1 MKIDIKATNLDL
13 TPAIREYIEIKIGSL
28 SHFLKRFETP
38 KESPEGEQVPYGAG
52 PVTHPYGR
60 YGAGKLPVGRA
71 KNEIEVFVEI
81 ARTTR
86 HHRSGNVFYAEV
98 SFSIGKKLLRAEHS
112 NWDIR
117 VAIDEVKD
125 RLQQEIKKYKEIKV
139 DIRNKI

>member
-1 MKIDIKATNLDL
+1 MKIDIKATNLEL

-52 PVTHPYGR
+52 
-60 YGAGKLPVGRA
+60 KLPTGRA

-86 HHRSGNVFYAEV
+86 HHRSGNVFYAEA

-112 NWDIR
+112 DWDIR

-139 DIRNKI
+139 DIRNKK